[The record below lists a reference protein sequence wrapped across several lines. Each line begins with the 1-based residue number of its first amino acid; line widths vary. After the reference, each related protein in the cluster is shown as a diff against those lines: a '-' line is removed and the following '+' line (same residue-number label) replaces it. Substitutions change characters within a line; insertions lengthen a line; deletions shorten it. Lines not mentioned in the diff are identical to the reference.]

1 MRSLKNLALHQPP
14 KRINHTIPVYTMIK
28 TRLMILF
35 AIFNMAVMQAN
46 AQKIGYLNTNEL
58 LIQMPEVKQAD
69 SVLNQFADEMQKIYA
84 AYVMEYQQ
92 KLGDYQKNAASWS
105 EVKRESVET
114 DLGNLQI
121 RISDYEKD
129 SNDKLEAK
137 KEELYGPILESVKA
151 KIKQVGDEGKFTTIL
166 DGSAMLYVG
175 ADAIDILPL
184 VKKKMG
190 IQ

>member
-1 MRSLKNLALHQPP
+1 M
-14 KRINHTIPVYTMIK
+14 MK
-28 TRLMILF
+28 TRRMFLF
-35 AIFNMAVMQAN
+35 AMICMAAMQVN

-58 LIQMPEVKQAD
+58 LIQMPEVKKAD
-69 SVLNQFADEMQKIYA
+69 SVLNQFAEEMQKIYA

-92 KLGDYQKNAASWS
+92 KLGDYQNNAATWS

-121 RISDYEKD
+121 RISDFEKE

-137 KEELYGPILESVKA
+137 KEELYSPILENVKA
-151 KIKQVGDEGKFTTIL
+151 KIKQVGDEGKFTTVL

>member
-1 MRSLKNLALHQPP
+1 MLLIAVV
-14 KRINHTIPVYTMIK
+14 T
-28 TRLMILF
+28 
-35 AIFNMAVMQAN
+35 MAVMQAD

-58 LIQMPEVKQAD
+58 LLQMPEVKKAD
-69 SVLNQFADEMQKIYA
+69 SVLNIYAEEMQKIYA
-84 AYVMEYQQ
+84 GYVMEYQQ
-92 KLGDYQKNAASWS
+92 KLGDYQENAAAWS

-121 RISDYEKD
+121 RISDYEKEAD
-129 SNDKLEAK
+129 SKLEAK
-137 KEELYGPILESVKA
+137 KEELYGPILENVKA
-151 KIKQVGDEGKFTTIL
+151 KIKLVGDENKFTTIL

-175 ADAIDILPL
+175 TDAVDILPL